1 MACANDQ
8 YFSDPKLRAE
18 HERFARGFDPRE
30 GTFQGRITFPQEDK
44 VYRRDRLLF
53 RFGHG
58 GKSDEE
64 NLSSPWWLR
73 EASFNEIVARARMS
87 ERNLIEMSRIK
98 NAVPHRFGP
107 ADVIYT
113 VEILD
118 SLRVFTGRGRPV
130 VEESSTPDSTAK
142 RIFPGGFEVA
152 QLYIPGLREGAV
164 ARCRSK
170 MWFRALKKYRSEPT
184 LEYVVNQA
192 ARNAAGLRR

>member
-1 MACANDQ
+1 
-8 YFSDPKLRAE
+8 
-18 HERFARGFDPRE
+18 
-30 GTFQGRITFPQEDK
+30 
-44 VYRRDRLLF
+44 
-53 RFGHG
+53 
-58 GKSDEE
+58 
-64 NLSSPWWLR
+64 
-73 EASFNEIVARARMS
+73 MS
-87 ERNLIEMSRIK
+87 EMNLIEMSRIK

-142 RIFPGGFEVA
+142 KIFPGRFEVA

-170 MWFRALKKYRSEPT
+170 MWFRALKKYCSEPSPK
-184 LEYVVNQA
+184 YVVNQA